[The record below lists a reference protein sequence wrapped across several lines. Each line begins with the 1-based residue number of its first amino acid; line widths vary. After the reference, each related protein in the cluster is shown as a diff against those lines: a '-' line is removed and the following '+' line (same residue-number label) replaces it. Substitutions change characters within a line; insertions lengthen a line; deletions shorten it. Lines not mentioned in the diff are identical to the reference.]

1 MTATANIS
9 RPIANPL
16 DRVERLAETRSW
28 NLDRTN
34 DNEIVIAVGGGWSDF
49 NISLTWRDDLESLH
63 FCCMPELRVPGK
75 RRDEALRLVSL
86 INAQLMHGHID
97 MWTDGTILYRN
108 TLLLTGGAEANDSQC
123 EMMVSLGVDAM
134 HHYYPAFN
142 FVIWGGL
149 DAEKALECALLE
161 TMGEA

>member
-1 MTATANIS
+1 MTATANLS
-9 RPIANPL
+9 RPLANPL
-16 DRVERLAETRSW
+16 DRLERLAETRSW
-28 NLDRTN
+28 HLDRTN
-34 DNEIVIAVGGGWSDF
+34 DNEIVMEVGGGWSDL

-97 MWTDGTILYRN
+97 MWTDGTIVYRN

-123 EMMVSLGVDAM
+123 EAMVSLGVDAV

-142 FVIWGGL
+142 FV
-149 DAEKALECALLE
+149 
-161 TMGEA
+161 